1 MKPRTASR
9 LAWGI
14 GVSAIALMVAS
25 LALMFVDR
33 HVHIPSDASST
44 GPANVLTIVVNIA
57 GTGIGIVVASRRPA
71 NPIGWMFL
79 AAGAVLGINA
89 FAVAYGV
96 HALVAHGGTLP
107 AGLLFAWIG
116 NWTGLIPLGFLAF
129 LFLLFPTGRLLSRR
143 WRPVAWY
150 VAIAFGLLSTAIL
163 VFSTTSYRDPYGQQQ
178 SSSGVGATLI
188 WLGLALLTL
197 SGLALSVAAVMVRYR
212 RSVGDERLQLKWF
225 TTAAVLVLLTF
236 IPQFMVS
243 TNPALLNALQS
254 AAFLFLFSAIGI
266 AVLKYRLYEI
276 DVVINKAVVYGT
288 LAAFIT
294 IVYVGLV
301 VGVGALVGNRRSPL
315 LSAVAAAVVAVA
327 FQPIRAR
334 SQRLANRIAYGR
346 RATPY
351 EVLSDFAERM
361 AGTYSLDDVLP
372 RTALM
377 LAEGTGAARA
387 DVWLLAGSELHAAGS
402 WPEGGAAGPVAV
414 AEDGWFEGDDGTT
427 MVPVR
432 FQGELLGALSI
443 RKDPGD
449 PVTAA
454 DRKLLEDV
462 ASQAG
467 LVLRNVALIEDLR
480 ASRQRIVAA
489 QDAAARRLER
499 DIHDGA
505 QQQLVALAVKA
516 RLAETLLERDPPK
529 GREILHELQQ
539 GVVEALAD
547 LRDLARGI
555 YPPLLADQG
564 LAAALQA
571 QVRKVAIPVDVDA
584 GALARYRPETEAA
597 VYFSV
602 LEGLQNVAKY
612 AGASHASVRLGQSNG
627 SLSFE
632 VTDDGVGFDA
642 SATTYGTGLQGIAD
656 RLAAQGGSLEV
667 SSRPGSGTTI
677 RGRLPV

>member
-1 MKPRTASR
+1 
-9 LAWGI
+9 
-14 GVSAIALMVAS
+14 
-25 LALMFVDR
+25 
-33 HVHIPSDASST
+33 
-44 GPANVLTIVVNIA
+44 
-57 GTGIGIVVASRRPA
+57 
-71 NPIGWMFL
+71 
-79 AAGAVLGINA
+79 
-89 FAVAYGV
+89 
-96 HALVAHGGTLP
+96 
-107 AGLLFAWIG
+107 
-116 NWTGLIPLGFLAF
+116 
-129 LFLLFPTGRLLSRR
+129 
-143 WRPVAWY
+143 
-150 VAIAFGLLSTAIL
+150 
-163 VFSTTSYRDPYGQQQ
+163 
-178 SSSGVGATLI
+178 
-188 WLGLALLTL
+188 
-197 SGLALSVAAVMVRYR
+197 
-212 RSVGDERLQLKWF
+212 
-225 TTAAVLVLLTF
+225 
-236 IPQFMVS
+236 
-243 TNPALLNALQS
+243 
-254 AAFLFLFSAIGI
+254 
-266 AVLKYRLYEI
+266 
-276 DVVINKAVVYGT
+276 
-288 LAAFIT
+288 
-294 IVYVGLV
+294 
-301 VGVGALVGNRRSPL
+301 
-315 LSAVAAAVVAVA
+315 
-327 FQPIRAR
+327 
-334 SQRLANRIAYGR
+334 
-346 RATPY
+346 
-351 EVLSDFAERM
+351 
-361 AGTYSLDDVLP
+361 
-372 RTALM
+372 M

-427 MVPVR
+427 TVPVR